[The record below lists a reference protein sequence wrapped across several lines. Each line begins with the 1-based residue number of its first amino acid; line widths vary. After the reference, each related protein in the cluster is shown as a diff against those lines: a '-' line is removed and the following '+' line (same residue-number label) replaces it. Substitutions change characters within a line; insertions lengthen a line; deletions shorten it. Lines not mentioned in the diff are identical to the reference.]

1 MQITFHGTPA
11 AYFDTL
17 DPAAPYVP
25 TDFESDGF
33 IHCTDGERRLADT
46 LSAYYSD
53 SPGDLLVLYIDKD
66 RVDAPIKYEDHERVF
81 PHIYGSLNR
90 DAIVAVRP
98 IGRME
103 DGRFWA
109 PMRLTDE
116 TPRPPSG

>member
-1 MQITFHGTPA
+1 VQITFHGTPA

-116 TPRPPSG
+116 TPRPPSD